1 MLPLSALR
9 LVTDSIRWRTLGA
22 RGAGRRLLRALGSPD
37 ESIRQ
42 MACILLV
49 RGGRKSQVLLTEAL
63 EKGENLP
70 LVLSLLGDVG
80 DEATHLRL
88 ERYAHDTDP
97 AVARSAKYA
106 LRAMES
112 RLRSA

>member
-9 LVTDSIRWRTLGA
+9 LVTDSTLWRALGA
-22 RGAGRRLLRALGSPD
+22 RGAGRRLLRALGSRD
-37 ESIRQ
+37 ENIRQ
-42 MACILLV
+42 MAGILLV

-63 EKGENLP
+63 ETGENLP

-80 DEATHLRL
+80 DEAAQVRL
-88 ERYAHDTDP
+88 ERYAADEDP
-97 AVARSAKYA
+97 AIAQSARYA
-106 LRAMES
+106 LRALRS